1 MRVLKRILIIAI
13 ALVMAALAVGCS
25 ELGGFSVNKKIVCEV
40 DGEAITFDDYKYF
53 FYRHYISTYGEDFSE
68 LTDERFNTVKA
79 LAEDSLR
86 RRAYIMKL
94 IDEYEIEL
102 SDDDEEQV
110 DYYVSEQIKEQGSEE
125 KYKQY
130 LLDNRMTGDV
140 FRQQIELTFFYD
152 PYLRELL
159 ATGIDNRIDMTDAAV
174 IADVNGGNFYRY
186 AQIFYSVDAGELD
199 TAAREKINLAYE
211 KLRSGM
217 SFADVANASWAAS
230 TTEQARY
237 KSEWKVDVT
246 KGAYVAKGEKEALLE
261 NTVLSLDENGYSEP
275 KWSGS
280 GWHIFIR
287 LPFDTE
293 YAKENLHT
301 AVTGENTLAEQS
313 FARRYLE
320 YIENGSK
327 DIKIEYARYFKETVT
342 FAMLVKKE
350 TLN

>member
-1 MRVLKRILIIAI
+1 MRAFNKILLITLAVLFVAS
-13 ALVMAALAVGCS
+13 AVGCS

-40 DGEAITFDDYKYF
+40 DGEPVTFDDYKYF
-53 FYRHYISTYGEDFSE
+53 FYRHYVSTYGDDFSE
-68 LTDERFNTVKA
+68 LTEEKFNTVKA
-79 LAEDSLR
+79 LTEDSLR
-86 RRAYIMKL
+86 RRAYIMQL
-94 IDEYEIEL
+94 VDEYEIEL

-140 FRQQIELTFFYD
+140 FRSQIELTFFYD
-152 PYLRELL
+152 PALRELL
-159 ATGIDNRIDMTDAAV
+159 ATGIDKRIDMTDSAV
-174 IADVNGGNFYRY
+174 IADVNSGNFYRY
-186 AQIFYSVDAGELD
+186 AQIYYAVDAGALD
-199 TAAREKINLAYE
+199 TAAREKINIAYE
-211 KLRSGM
+211 KLQSGM
-217 SFADVANASWAAS
+217 SFEDVANASWAS
-230 TTEQARY
+230 PTEQARY

-261 NTVLSLDENGYSEP
+261 NTVLALEENGYSEP

-301 AVTGENTLAEQS
+301 AVTGENTLAQQS

-320 YIENGSK
+320 YIETKSK
-327 DIKIEYARYFKETVT
+327 NIKIEYARYFKETVT
-342 FAMLVKKE
+342 FEMLVKKE
-350 TLN
+350 TTD